1 MKQFY
6 QGMWGALCLSGLLLL
21 PDQSAAQSTSHES
34 WRFGLQAGIN
44 YNMVGAGYQ
53 NLTGPASGSFLSF
66 KGVDGTGVGPSF
78 GLMGEYNSK
87 HWWGVQFRALYDSY
101 NAEVID
107 ESKPLK
113 DKFDVSMAYLTLN
126 PALRFN
132 IASSLYAVVGPTVS
146 LNFAGEYDYSPSET
160 ADATMT
166 AVEIP
171 DLNSVAFGLVA
182 GLGYDIRTNAS
193 ISGLPL
199 YISPYAEGG
208 WVVQQRGNSFP
219 DLQDKLDDT
228 WSTVSLRIG
237 AQFKLGVPD
246 SSSTDTTP
254 EVAKD
259 VDLLVPA
266 NGLRVL
272 NVVEFFPMLN
282 QVFFEEGISD
292 IPARYKKLSQSD
304 AQAFDESNILPPV
317 DVATASRTQAGRQQD
332 VYYNIL
338 NIYGAR
344 MRNNPALTLRLIGA
358 SKSGDGATM
367 ADNVKN
373 YLVNAFG
380 IDAARITTESREKP
394 RVPSGTAS
402 TPAEFHPMIDAE
414 NRRVELVSSSA
425 EMQKPV
431 EVRVIEDSPI
441 DNDILLGVNE
451 NVKVRSW
458 QVTISG
464 NDRKLTF
471 GPYNDPDQRIPSSP
485 LLGEVNSASFE
496 ADLVVTTE
504 DGEVITN
511 TKEFDLVRKPI
522 DNSKIMYRYQIL
534 FDYAQADAVKTYDS
548 FLRKELAPRID
559 KNASIYVIGYTDNIG
574 SDAGNL
580 KLSKDRAKE
589 ARTTLADELRK
600 QGNRSPVSAVG
611 YGEDDSRA
619 LFKNTLPEGRFFNR
633 SVIIETIPA
642 E

>member
-6 QGMWGALCLSGLLLL
+6 KGMWSALCLSGFLFA
-21 PDQSAAQSTSHES
+21 PEQGAAQSVGHDS

-53 NLTGPASGSFLSF
+53 NLIGPPSGSFLSF
-66 KGVDGTGVGPSF
+66 TGVDGSGIGPSF
-78 GLMGEYNSK
+78 GLVGEYNTK
-87 HWWGVQFRALYDSY
+87 NWWGLQFRALYDSY
-101 NAEVID
+101 NAEVTD
-107 ESKPLK
+107 ESNPLR

-132 IASSLYAVVGPTVS
+132 ITSDLYAVAGPAIS
-146 LNFAGEYDYSPSET
+146 INLAGEYDYSPDEN
-160 ADATMT
+160 ANATLS

-182 GLGYDIRTNAS
+182 GVGYDIRTNAAV
-193 ISGLPL
+193 SGLPL
-199 YISPYAEGG
+199 YISPYVEGG
-208 WVVQQRGNSFP
+208 WVVQQRGTSFP
-219 DLQDKLDDT
+219 DVQDKLDDT

-237 AQFKLGVPD
+237 AQFKLGIPD
-246 SSSTDTTP
+246 SSGP
-254 EVAKD
+254 VAEQGIAKD
-259 VDLLVPA
+259 IDLIVPE

-282 QVFFEEGISD
+282 QVFFEEGVAD
-292 IPARYKKLSQSD
+292 IPQRYKKLSQEE
-304 AQAFDESNILPPV
+304 AQAFNENVILPPV
-317 DVATASRTQAGRQQD
+317 DIATASRSQAGRQQD

-344 MRNNPALTLRLIGA
+344 MRNNPALTLKLIAA
-358 SKSGDGATM
+358 SKAGDGAAM
-367 ADNVKN
+367 AENVKN
-373 YLVNAFG
+373 YLVNTFG
-380 IDAARITTESREKP
+380 IDAGRITTESREKP
-394 RVPSGTAS
+394 RIPSGTAS
-402 TPAEFHPMIDAE
+402 TPAEFRAMIEAE
-414 NRRVELVSSSA
+414 NRRVELVPGSA
-425 EMQKPV
+425 DMQKPV

-441 DNDILLGVNE
+441 DNDILLGINE

-458 QVTISG
+458 QVRVSG
-464 NDRKLTF
+464 NDRQLTF
-471 GPYNDPDQRIPSSP
+471 GPYSDPEQRIPSSP
-485 LLGEVNSASFE
+485 LLGEVNNASFE
-496 ADLVVTTE
+496 ADLIVTTE
-504 DGEVITN
+504 DGEVITK

-534 FDYAQADAVKTYDS
+534 FDYAQADAVRTYES

-559 KNASIYVIGYTDNIG
+559 KNAKIYVIGYTDNIG
-574 SDAGNL
+574 SDVGNL

-589 ARTTLADELRK
+589 ARTILADELRK
-600 QGNRSPVSAVG
+600 TGNRSPVNAVG
-611 YGEDDSRA
+611 YGEDDSQA